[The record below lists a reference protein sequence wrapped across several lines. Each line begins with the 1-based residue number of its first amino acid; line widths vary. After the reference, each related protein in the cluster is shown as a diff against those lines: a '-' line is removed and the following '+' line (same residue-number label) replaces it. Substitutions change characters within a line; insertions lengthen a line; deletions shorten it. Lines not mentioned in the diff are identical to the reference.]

1 MEILMV
7 EDSLVFA
14 RIAISAL
21 KKGQIQHHL
30 TWLTNGSDAL
40 HFLKRQDK
48 YNSAPRPDLLLLD
61 LKLPGMDGKDLLAEV
76 RSDEDLKSLPV
87 VVMTGE
93 GEITDL
99 GELIVE
105 AFLMKPLDMT
115 KFIEIVQKLSS
126 YWRADMVLPTA
137 QV

>member
-30 TWLTNGSDAL
+30 TWLTDGNDAL
-40 HFLKRQDK
+40 RFLKREDK
-48 YNSAPRPDLLLLD
+48 YSIAPRPDLLLLD
-61 LKLPGMDGKDLLAEV
+61 LKLPGLDGKEVLTAV
-76 RSDEDLKSLPV
+76 RSDEELKSLPV

-93 GEITDL
+93 GEITHLGDL
-99 GELIVE
+99 KVE

-137 QV
+137 N